1 MVPKIPIGD
10 SVEAMVDWMDANM
23 AFLLDATTDGLDFFL
38 TGFED
43 ILLFIPPLLLIGI
56 LGVIAY
62 LASRKFSITAVVVLL
77 LLLVHNL
84 RLWDLTVTTL
94 SLVLISTLI
103 CVVIGIPM
111 GILSSKNRA
120 IKKVITPILDFMQ
133 TMPSFVYLIPAV
145 AFFGLGNVPGLVA
158 TVVFAMPPII
168 RLTDLGI
175 RQVPD
180 ELTEVADSFG
190 STAWQ
195 KLTKVQIPVATPSIM
210 AGVNQTIML
219 SLSMAVIAAM
229 IGAKGLGYMVLA
241 SLQRVEVGMGFEA
254 GLGIV
259 IIAIVLDRITQS
271 VRSEESTE

>member
-1 MVPKIPIGD
+1 MVPKIPIGQG
-10 SVEAMVDWMDANM
+10 VEGVVDWMDVNM
-23 AFLLDATTDGLDFFL
+23 EFLLDATTNTLDFFL

-43 ILLFIPPLLLIGI
+43 LLLFIPPLLLIAI
-56 LGVIAY
+56 LGIIAY
-62 LASRKFSITAVVVLL
+62 VVSRKFSITAVVVLL

-94 SLVLISTLI
+94 SLVLMSTLI
-103 CVVIGIPM
+103 CVAIGIPV
-111 GILSSKNRA
+111 GILSSKNMVV
-120 IKKVITPILDFMQ
+120 KKVITPILDFMQ

-241 SLQRVEVGMGFEA
+241 SLQRVEIGMGFEA

-271 VRSEESTE
+271 VRSDESSE